1 MYHISCITY
10 IYIVYYNILY
20 YIISY
25 YIILYVAYF
34 CILYIVYCILC
45 IVYVYMST
53 TLWQFVTVCHG
64 CRGPFAS
71 MILHRWCS
79 NAWPDGN
86 PISMIAIC
94 YWPIF
99 QYIHVYPCIYIYPHD
114 PSLSIACGLL
124 PWFLNCLFGSEPF
137 FLDTAVAFDFER
149 SPNLSVYQ
157 PTIYL
162 VSPHVWPGQRIWNC
176 PENDFLTSWWPGKPK
191 WVWPV
196 WPGKNLHSVQAAWW
210 KMAPSCG
217 YNQFLCDGHEAIW
230 GGP

>member
-1 MYHISCITY
+1 MLPIF
-10 IYIVYYNILY
+10 VY
-20 YIISY
+20 
-25 YIILYVAYF
+25 
-34 CILYIVYCILC
+34 CILYIVYCVLC
-45 IVYVYMST
+45 MYICPLPSGNLLQFAMDAVAHLLRWFFTVDVPMPDQTAIQFQWLLYVTS
-53 TLWQFVTVCHG
+53 
-64 CRGPFAS
+64 PFS
-71 MILHRWCS
+71 S
-79 NAWPDGN
+79 
-86 PISMIAIC
+86 ISM
-94 YWPIF
+94 
-99 QYIHVYPCIYIYPHD
+99 YIHVYIYIYPHD